1 VLRASP
7 IIGPGRESLPEA
19 KVDGNQGRMSWAAFP
34 PAEGPGLRSRLDDDE
49 AFLGHL
55 AHGVGGTLT
64 GVSRVTDSTVRH
76 VVGPP

>member
-1 VLRASP
+1 MLRASP
-7 IIGPGRESLPEA
+7 IIGPGREYLPEA
-19 KVDGNQGRMSWAAFP
+19 KVDGNQGRMSWAVFP
-34 PAEGPGLRSRLDDDE
+34 LAEGAAPCSGLDDYE